1 MENSI
6 SAIFVL
12 LDLKLRIMFPHQKP
26 KPSTGVQKFV
36 ELFVVVDNTEVR
48 KGHTGALLQGLQ
60 SPPEADVCAFPP
72 V

>member
-6 SAIFVL
+6 SN
-12 LDLKLRIMFPHQKP
+12 LDLKMIIIFPHQKS

-36 ELFVVVDNTEVR
+36 ELVVVVDNTEVR
-48 KGHTGALLQGLQ
+48 KGHTSSALLQELQ
-60 SPPEADVCAFPP
+60 SLAEADVCAFSP